1 MPPSATSA
9 TPKRGAP
16 TEPTFWQR
24 YSPNGEC
31 PISFSG
37 SVFAYLFLFGIP
49 VVLWYLFDVNLFG
62 AGATEY
68 AKPPQ
73 MDVVE
78 IEGGGGRPE
87 GVAMGQGQEGKGEA
101 RKRESPGVGNASNPR
116 AGDFQPKDFKFKD
129 VGPKDFEKF
138 GSEPNPP
145 IALDGDVWAK
155 LVDEQKRGKKMME
168 DGDLQA
174 QAGAGDGTKGGA
186 SPLGKGGGT
195 GGGIG
200 TGSGDKKG
208 PGQGKS
214 PTGVVFNDQR
224 RRELRWKIHAS
235 ENGDIHLKKLQARQ
249 VVLLVPAAGKPGYM
263 LRYDL
268 SKAAL
273 APDLVRAE
281 DDSKKVRWKNDN
293 RTEMMGLASV
303 LKLRQ
308 VPPFTV
314 IYLPSA
320 MEADMAR
327 EELAYEGRLE
337 SDIQMTEW
345 DVRERDGTYEN
356 RPYILRQILK
366 PGVK

>member
-1 MPPSATSA
+1 MPPSATST

-24 YSPNGEC
+24 YSPSGEC
-31 PISFSG
+31 PLSVAG
-37 SVFAYLFLFGIP
+37 SVFVHIGFFVLL
-49 VVLWYLFDVNLFG
+49 VVLAYFGFNLFG
-62 AGATEY
+62 AEATDF

-73 MDVVE
+73 MDAVE

-87 GVAMGQGQEGKGEA
+87 GVAQGKGLDGSGPSM
-101 RKRESPGVGNASNPR
+101 KRESPGLGAGNPR
-116 AGDFQPKDFKFKD
+116 TGDFQPKDFKYKD
-129 VGPKDFEKF
+129 VGPKDFDKV
-138 GSEPNPP
+138 GTEPNPP
-145 IALDGDVWAK
+145 IASDGDVWAK
-155 LVDEQKRGKKMME
+155 LDDEQKRGKKMME
-168 DGDLQA
+168 NGDLQT
-174 QAGAGDGTKGGA
+174 QSGAGDGTKGGA

-214 PTGVVFNDQR
+214 PNGVVFNDQR
-224 RRELRWKIHAS
+224 RREFRWKIHAS
-235 ENGDIHLKKLQARQ
+235 ESGDVHLKKLQALQ

-293 RTEMMGLASV
+293 RNEMMGLASV

-345 DVRERDGTYEN
+345 DVRERDGIYEN
-356 RPYILRQILK
+356 RPYILRQVLK